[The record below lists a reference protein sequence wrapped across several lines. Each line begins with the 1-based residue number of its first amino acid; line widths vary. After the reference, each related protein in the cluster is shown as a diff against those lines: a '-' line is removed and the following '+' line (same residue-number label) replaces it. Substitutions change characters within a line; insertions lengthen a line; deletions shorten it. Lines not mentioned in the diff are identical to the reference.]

1 MSSRAFVLLSC
12 LAAAGCAPSEPTRGP
27 TADVHRSTAELR
39 PTDVGAGLMWQ
50 YRAQDV
56 VEHFDSDAGFRVH
69 FTRSGPNGV
78 PAVDTNDSGV
88 PDFVEAVARVY
99 DQVADTYHGRMGYRR
114 PASDALVPSNGGDGR
129 FDVYLLDF
137 ALMSDGAFRVDTCTA
152 ANAQICQGYVVQEND
167 FVGYGYPSAEAATR
181 ILGSH
186 EYFHAVQAA
195 YDNDQGVVISE
206 GTAVWATEQF
216 DPSTSDFEGFVHGYL
231 DRPERS
237 LDSPPAGPV
246 PSFAY
251 GSAIFFQFLSE
262 RYGVAFIRALL
273 EATENGRGLPSEA
286 ADVADPHWLI
296 QLDALLQR
304 DHGSSFAQ
312 AFVEFSR
319 WNLLL
324 GAASD
329 AGVSYRNAAS
339 YPRPAIT
346 GVSLPHAAT
355 GLSVFYA
362 AARYFSAPVQA
373 RTRVEAALVDDPSTP
388 GDDTAGVALW
398 IAARQGGRVLTVSDA
413 GVDVGTGDD
422 VLFTVVNSAR
432 SGNGAILS
440 KRPRLCV
447 GSPTEVASCRATL
460 GGMDAGVDAGV
471 DAGIDA
477 GATDAGSADAGRGDV
492 RVPQTDGVLSPAI
505 GCSSA
510 PAAFGAWLAV
520 LVLARRRARRS
531 AGSTGGLQRLPL

>member
-1 MSSRAFVLLSC
+1 MPSRSAALLSC
-12 LAAAGCAPSEPTRGP
+12 LAVAGCAPSESPPRAP
-27 TADVHRSTAELR
+27 SADVHRSTAELR

-56 VEHFDSDAGFRVH
+56 VERFDSDAGFRVH
-69 FTRSGPNGV
+69 FTRQGPNGV
-78 PAVDTNDSGV
+78 PAVDGNDSGV

-99 DQVADTYHGRMGYRR
+99 DEVADAYHGRLGYRR

-137 ALMSDGAFRVDTCTA
+137 ALMSDGAFRVDTCTS

-195 YDNDQGVVISE
+195 YDNDQGVVLSE

-237 LDSPPAGPV
+237 LDSPPPGPV

-262 RYGVAFIRALL
+262 KYGVGFIRALL

-286 ADVADPHWLI
+286 ADVADPHWMI
-296 QLDALLQR
+296 QLDALLRR
-304 DHGSSFAQ
+304 DHASSFAE

-329 AGVSYRNAAS
+329 AGVSFRNAAA

-346 GVSLPHAAT
+346 GVTLPHAGT
-355 GLSVFYA
+355 GLRVFYA
-362 AARYFSAPVQA
+362 SAQYFSAPAQGRA
-373 RTRVEAALVDDPSTP
+373 RVEAALVDDPATAD
-388 GDDTAGVALW
+388 DDTVGMALW
-398 IAARQGGRVLTVSDA
+398 IAARAGGRVLSLSDA
-413 GVDVGTGDD
+413 GVAMGTGDD
-422 VLFTVVNSAR
+422 VLVAVVNSAR
-432 SGNGAILS
+432 SGTGAVLS

-447 GSPTEVASCRATL
+447 GSPAEVASCRVTL
-460 GGMDAGVDAGV
+460 GGVDGGADAGSDAGVDAGLP
-471 DAGIDA
+471 DA
-477 GATDAGSADAGRGDV
+477 GAPDGGRPEV
-492 RVPQTDGVLSPAI
+492 RVSQADGLLAPAI
-505 GCSSA
+505 GCVSA
-510 PAAFGAWLAV
+510 PSVLAGWLAV
-520 LVLARRRARRS
+520 LVVLRRRTGPRR
-531 AGSTGGLQRLPL
+531 